1 MALQFILPRL
11 LYAAIHKQTNTRF
24 QESKKGTIEMIDSR
38 IGRRIAS
45 LAVLGLLGLGSSAV
59 LAECMSVRGAF
70 EETLTSGCG
79 SPVGLCTNVQMYG
92 SVKGTGV
99 FAATSVTPTV
109 DTATTGVVF
118 ITGNSTLNVRM
129 GTRSGT
135 IMVKNAASFHAV
147 GDGEIADILV
157 IAAGQG
163 GFAGATGT
171 IRAVGNLTG
180 GTGFSTYEGTVCLP

>member
-1 MALQFILPRL
+1 
-11 LYAAIHKQTNTRF
+11 
-24 QESKKGTIEMIDSR
+24 MIDSR

-59 LAECMSVRGAF
+59 FADCITVRGAF
-70 EETLTSGCG
+70 DETLTNGCG
-79 SPVGLCTNVQMYG
+79 SAVGLCTSIQMYG
-92 SVKGTGV
+92 SVKGSGV
-99 FAATSVTPTV
+99 YSATSVTTTP

-118 ITGNSTLNVRM
+118 ISGTSTLNVRM
-129 GTRSGT
+129 GTRTGT
-135 IMVKNAASFHAV
+135 IQVKNAAAFHAV
-147 GDGEIADILV
+147 GDGEIADTMV

-180 GTGFSTYEGTVCLP
+180 GAGFSTYDGTVCLP